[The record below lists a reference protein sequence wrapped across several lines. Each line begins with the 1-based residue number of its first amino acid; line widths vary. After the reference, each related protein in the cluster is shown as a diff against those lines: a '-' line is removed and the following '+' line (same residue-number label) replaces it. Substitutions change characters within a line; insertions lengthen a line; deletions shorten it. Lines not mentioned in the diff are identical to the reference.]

1 MRRASAILLSLL
13 FALGGVACSS
23 GSDEDRLTEEEFVSQ
38 ANAICT
44 EGNAA
49 IDEAVEE
56 MVAEAGG
63 SPSDVESQELLDV
76 ILTNVRGQLDD
87 IEALSPPED
96 LEGDVED
103 LISTAR
109 EEADALEDAGVD
121 SIESGETPFEE
132 SNAKAEEL
140 GLEAC
145 AED

>member
-1 MRRASAILLSLL
+1 MRRTSAILLSLS

-23 GSDEDRLTEEEFVSQ
+23 GSDEERLTEEEFVSQ

-49 IDEAVEE
+49 IDEVVEE
-56 MVAEAGG
+56 MVAGG
-63 SPSDVESQELLDV
+63 GAPSDEEAQKLLEV

-87 IEALSPPED
+87 IEELSPPED
-96 LEGDVED
+96 LEDDVDD
-103 LISTAR
+103 LISSAR
-109 EEADALEDAGVD
+109 DEADALEEAGVAA
-121 SIESGETPFEE
+121 IESGEPPFAE
-132 SNAKAEEL
+132 SNAKAGEL